1 MKYII
6 YNCDNFD
13 SHLIKF
19 STCTLELK
27 FYPLKYWILGSNL
40 GTTINTIYLHLP
52 TLDIY
57 FKQNEFRN
65 SN

>member
-1 MKYII
+1 MKYTI

-19 STCTLELK
+19 STYALILK
-27 FYPLKYWILGSNL
+27 FYPLKYWVLGTGL
-40 GTTINTIYLHLP
+40 GTTINTVYLHLP

-57 FKQNEFRN
+57 IKYE
-65 SN
+65 